1 MVKDEEAAASLCSTF
16 AKMASL
22 SSWVREQ
29 LSQAAAAA
37 VPVHAIHRWPQQT
50 SVIAPAADCIR
61 NLSFS
66 ERSLNHLRQLQA
78 VFILFDV
85 LEQGHSPSV
94 TNNLISAIA
103 NMMEH
108 SEIQRQARSIAPAT
122 EKSSDTAV
130 GILLTALSTTRVEDC
145 QIPVMGA
152 KVIGILVNQPNL
164 DEEGLQWAVQEVL
177 DDTRWKTTV

>member
-1 MVKDEEAAASLCSTF
+1 MSALFTDLEGKMQPHHFEKLVSMGEVMVKDEEAASSLCSTF

-22 SSWVREQ
+22 STWVRDQ

-61 NLSFS
+61 NLAFA

-85 LEQGHSPSV
+85 LEQVHSPSV
-94 TNNLISAIA
+94 MVTIVSAIA
-103 NMMEH
+103 NVMEQ
-108 SEIQRQARSIAPAT
+108 SEIQRQA
-122 EKSSDTAV
+122 
-130 GILLTALSTTRVEDC
+130 
-145 QIPVMGA
+145 
-152 KVIGILVNQPNL
+152 
-164 DEEGLQWAVQEVL
+164 
-177 DDTRWKTTV
+177 